1 MSYINTVDET
11 SFRGS
16 RIFRKDN
23 IILKA
28 SYCNPRGLLRGKED
42 LSRN

>member
-1 MSYINTVDET
+1 MSYINIVNKT

-28 SYCNPRGLLRGKED
+28 SYYNPRGLLYSKKD